1 MKYVINT
8 LFNISAVCQVSPLS
22 LVLTL
27 KRLGGGGSKMCFSEK
42 RGGGW
47 QFDPPPEKTTFKK
60 PSLIRVKR
68 VAHYCSF
75 HFVICL
81 RFLGEPANVEGEL
94 FL

>member
-1 MKYVINT
+1 MV
-8 LFNISAVCQVSPLS
+8 
-22 LVLTL
+22 
-27 KRLGGGGSKMCFSEK
+27 GGGG
-42 RGGGW
+42 GG
-47 QFDPPPEKTTFKK
+47 QFDPPEKTTFKK

-81 RFLGEPANVEGEL
+81 SFLGEPANVEGEL

>member
-1 MKYVINT
+1 MSSFSPSSS
-8 LFNISAVCQVSPLS
+8 FN
-22 LVLTL
+22 
-27 KRLGGGGSKMCFSEK
+27 SKKARGRRVKNVFFREK
-42 RGGGW
+42 GGGW